1 MKRLLAV
8 WSVVVAV
15 VVTTAAV
22 AVGAE
27 GAVELKDAELARA
40 LAQRYGYQV
49 DLKRYPQGNPQETI
63 GSIVKATAAGDVG
76 YMVAHLISPQE
87 TDRKFR
93 GDPEKFRRL
102 TVKAT
107 PEKSAQMVNSLKRH
121 LDDGVWTVWR
131 NRAWSHVDGTLG
143 LSLENAG
150 KRWFM
155 HNTPQKVPVRRVAG
169 MPPTVDRAGKR

>member
-1 MKRLLAV
+1 MKCLLAA
-8 WSVVVAV
+8 WSLAVAV
-15 VVTTAAV
+15 VVTTAGV

-27 GAVELKDAELARA
+27 GTVEGNNARMARA

-63 GSIVKATAAGDVG
+63 RSIVKATVAGDIG

-87 TDRKFR
+87 TDRRFGGDRAKFQ
-93 GDPEKFRRL
+93 RL

-107 PEKSAQMVNSLKRH
+107 PEKSAHMVKALRQH
-121 LDDGVWTVWR
+121 LNDGVWTIWR

-143 LSLENAG
+143 MSLENTG
-150 KRWFM
+150 NRWFM
-155 HNTPQKVPVRRVAG
+155 HNTPKNVPEQKVAAMPSAG
-169 MPPTVDRAGKR
+169 NSR

>member
-1 MKRLLAV
+1 MKCLLAA
-8 WSVVVAV
+8 WSVAVAV
-15 VVTTAAV
+15 VVTTAGV

-27 GAVELKDAELARA
+27 GAVEGKDARMARA

-63 GSIVKATAAGDVG
+63 RSIAKATAAGDVG

-87 TDRKFR
+87 TDQKFR
-93 GDPEKFRRL
+93 KDLAKFQRL

-107 PEKSAQMVNSLKRH
+107 PEKSAQMVKALKSH
-121 LDDGVWTVWR
+121 LNDGIWTIWR

-143 LSLENAG
+143 LSLENTAN
-150 KRWFM
+150 RWFM
-155 HNTPQKVPVRRVAG
+155 HNTPKDMPGQRVAG
-169 MPPTVDRAGKR
+169 MPPAVDSR

>member
-1 MKRLLAV
+1 MKCLLAV
-8 WSVVVAV
+8 WSVAVAV
-15 VVTTAAV
+15 VATTAGV

-27 GAVELKDAELARA
+27 AAAEGKDARMARA

-63 GSIVKATAAGDVG
+63 RSIAKATVAGDVG

-93 GDPEKFRRL
+93 GDLAKFQRL

-107 PEKSAQMVNSLKRH
+107 PEKSAQMVNALMHH
-121 LDDGVWTVWR
+121 LNDGIWTVWR

-143 LSLENAG
+143 LSMENVG
-150 KRWFM
+150 NRWFM
-155 HNTPQKVPVRRVAG
+155 HNTPKDMPEQKVAG
-169 MPPTVDRAGKR
+169 MPPAVDIR

>member
-1 MKRLLAV
+1 MKCLLAAG
-8 WSVVVAV
+8 SIVVAV
-15 VVTTAAV
+15 TVATATV
-22 AVGAE
+22 AVCAE
-27 GAVELKDAELARA
+27 GAVQRKAARPDRN
-40 LAQRYGYQV
+40 LVQRYGYQV

-63 GSIVKATAAGDVG
+63 RSIVKATVAGDIG

-93 GDPEKFRRL
+93 GDLAKFRRL

-107 PEKSAQMVNSLKRH
+107 PEKSAQMAKALKLH
-121 LDDGVWTVWR
+121 LDDGIWTVWR

-143 LSLENAG
+143 LSLENTG

-155 HNTPQKVPVRRVAG
+155 HNTPKKMSAQKLAG
-169 MPPTVDRAGKR
+169 MPPAVDNR